1 MDSVR
6 ALFRR
11 LSSSPDTASSSQPP
25 STEAS
30 PPPSAPQ
37 SPGMTS
43 ISLARFLLSE
53 LPALSSARPPTA
65 PELALEPASPRP
77 EEDCPICL
85 APLDD
90 GCSRTPCLH
99 VFHQKCL
106 ETYFIASRG
115 DAGSPG
121 ARGKC
126 PICRGPIHA
135 PLPVEARAMSGRP
148 IDVISQI
155 GPGARCHLDRHYAF
169 RSLGSFE
176 QPGML
181 YVITSNDD
189 RKTPMSEAMWML
201 ECKSAV
207 VVHLNFRSDAHL
219 AATMPGRG
227 RGGREGWLSAD
238 GWERNTERQS
248 TVSTG
253 VPNGPYSGPVF
264 SKAFEADSTVRLM
277 GSNTWEGVYFVFV
290 ETQV

>member
-1 MDSVR
+1 M
-6 ALFRR
+6 
-11 LSSSPDTASSSQPP
+11 
-25 STEAS
+25 
-30 PPPSAPQ
+30 
-37 SPGMTS
+37 

-53 LPALSSARPPTA
+53 LPALSSARPTPA

-85 APLDD
+85 APLDE

-106 ETYFIASRG
+106 ETYFIAARE
-115 DAGSPG
+115 SPG

-155 GPGARCHLDRHYAF
+155 RPGARCHFDRHYAF
-169 RSLGSFE
+169 RSLGGFE

-189 RKTPMSEAMWML
+189 RKTPMTEAMWVL
-201 ECKSAV
+201 ECKSPV

-219 AATMPGRG
+219 AATMASR
-227 RGGREGWLSAD
+227 GREGWLSTD
-238 GWERNTERQS
+238 GWERNTERES

-264 SKAFEADSTVRLM
+264 SKAFGADSTVRLM

-290 ETQV
+290 ETQL

>member
-6 ALFRR
+6 ALYRR
-11 LSSSPDTASSSQPP
+11 LSSSSDSASLSQPP
-25 STEAS
+25 STEAF
-30 PPPSAPQ
+30 PPPPA
-37 SPGMTS
+37 PGM

-53 LPALSSARPPTA
+53 LPALSSANPTPA

-85 APLDD
+85 APLNE
-90 GCSRTPCLH
+90 GCSQTPCLH

-121 ARGKC
+121 ARSRC

-155 GPGARCHLDRHYAF
+155 GPGAKCHFDRHYAF
-169 RSLGSFE
+169 RSLGGFGE
-176 QPGML
+176 PGML

-189 RKTPMSEAMWML
+189 RKVRPSGGGGGVDGGGGTDL
-201 ECKSAV
+201 
-207 VVHLNFRSDAHL
+207 HLGIHL
-219 AATMPGRG
+219 RPTYPHGRH
-227 RGGREGWLSAD
+227 R
-238 GWERNTERQS
+238 
-248 TVSTG
+248 
-253 VPNGPYSGPVF
+253 
-264 SKAFEADSTVRLM
+264 
-277 GSNTWEGVYFVFV
+277 
-290 ETQV
+290 

>member
-169 RSLGSFE
+169 RSLGGFE

-189 RKTPMSEAMWML
+189 RKVRASGGGG
-201 ECKSAV
+201 
-207 VVHLNFRSDAHL
+207 D
-219 AATMPGRG
+219 GRG
-227 RGGREGWLSAD
+227 EEGYGFALPCPLRD
-238 GWERNTERQS
+238 
-248 TVSTG
+248 
-253 VPNGPYSGPVF
+253 
-264 SKAFEADSTVRLM
+264 AFARRAQTPKLRPDSLHRRRR
-277 GSNTWEGVYFVFV
+277 
-290 ETQV
+290 

>member
-1 MDSVR
+1 
-6 ALFRR
+6 
-11 LSSSPDTASSSQPP
+11 
-25 STEAS
+25 
-30 PPPSAPQ
+30 
-37 SPGMTS
+37 MTS

-85 APLDD
+85 APLDE

-169 RSLGSFE
+169 RSLGGFE

-189 RKTPMSEAMWML
+189 RKVRASGGGGGGRGEEGYGFALPLPPTGCVCEACPNAEAPPQLPASQTPMSEAMWVL

-238 GWERNTERQS
+238 GWGRRGE
-248 TVSTG
+248 
-253 VPNGPYSGPVF
+253 
-264 SKAFEADSTVRLM
+264 
-277 GSNTWEGVYFVFV
+277 EGYGLIR
-290 ETQV
+290 TAPIP